1 MNKRRKKKRA
11 SIRKKA
17 PQKKKANEY
26 EPKDLTK
33 LERIGLYIWLAIC
46 ILLTIIKA
54 CYNASP
60 GYDQWIGMP
69 WVWR

>member
-11 SIRKKA
+11 STRRKA

-26 EPKDLTK
+26 EPKDSTK
-33 LERIGLYIWLAIC
+33 SERIGALIALALG
-46 ILLTIIKA
+46 ILLIGIKA